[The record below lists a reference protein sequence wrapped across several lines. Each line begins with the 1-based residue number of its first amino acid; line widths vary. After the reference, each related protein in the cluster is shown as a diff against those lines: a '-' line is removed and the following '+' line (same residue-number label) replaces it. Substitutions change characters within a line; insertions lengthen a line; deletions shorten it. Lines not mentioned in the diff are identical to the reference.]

1 MTKENII
8 LILIVFEIL
17 MSFITAIFYK
27 IDKSKAKKGKWRTK
41 EKTLLLLPWLLGGIG
56 GFIGIY
62 VIRHKTNH
70 WYFVLNNF
78 IALVIQFAIFASVII
93 LL

>member
-41 EKTLLLLPWLLGGIG
+41 E
-56 GFIGIY
+56 
-62 VIRHKTNH
+62 
-70 WYFVLNNF
+70 
-78 IALVIQFAIFASVII
+78 
-93 LL
+93 